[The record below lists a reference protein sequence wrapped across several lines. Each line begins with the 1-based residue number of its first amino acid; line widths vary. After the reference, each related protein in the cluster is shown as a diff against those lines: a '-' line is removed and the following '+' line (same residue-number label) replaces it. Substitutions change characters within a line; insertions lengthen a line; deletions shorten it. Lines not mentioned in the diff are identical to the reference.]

1 MLFLKKTIKLASN
14 ALYGK
19 LLENKR
25 KRRLNTT
32 FVSSE
37 KLLRFHARSPLYSRA
52 VDLGNDKFL
61 VMKNKSKVFLDTPI
75 YVGMVIL
82 QLSKYKVWDFYY
94 NVLKKEFGDRVK
106 LLYTDTDSLLVKI
119 TVGKGTKLQE
129 LLDNTI
135 LKDYIDRSNMGT
147 LVEKD
152 EKFNGNTDCL
162 KSETGDD
169 IIRSAVL
176 VKPKLYSI
184 ETEKSRKVAV
194 KGVNMRNIE
203 DVVHSQFK
211 NILKKPSEKVKRLQT
226 QIRKKKT
233 SMYTVRLTKTVL
245 SAYENKRFWVNAY
258 ESYAFGHPDI
268 QHLSGAN
275 DCTPLRFERSDVC
288 TLPST
293 CKIIAGGNDD
303 YDDLEEL
310 ASDTDIDGIDTD
322 CIDNPVV
329 DETLCISAGKGINRK
344 LE

>member
-1 MLFLKKTIKLASN
+1 
-14 ALYGK
+14 
-19 LLENKR
+19 
-25 KRRLNTT
+25 
-32 FVSSE
+32 
-37 KLLRFHARSPLYSRA
+37 
-52 VDLGNDKFL
+52 
-61 VMKNKSKVFLDTPI
+61 MKNKSKVFLDTPI

-82 QLSKYKVWDFYY
+82 QLSKYKVWNFYY

-184 ETEKSRKVAV
+184 VTERSSKVAV

-258 ESYAFGHPDI
+258 ESYAYGHPDI
-268 QHLSGAN
+268 QHLPGAN

-288 TLPST
+288 TLPDECRVTVDSSED
-293 CKIIAGGNDD
+293 IAEYNYIQDHD
-303 YDDLEEL
+303 
-310 ASDTDIDGIDTD
+310 DIDGVFDEA
-322 CIDNPVV
+322 CINNSIV
-329 DETLCISAGKGINRK
+329 DESLCVNVERGIKRK
-344 LE
+344 LEDVCYIDSKRK